1 MDVAPHVPTLE
12 DLANVSRDIDRV
24 RQEVRRIIVGQESV
38 LEALIL
44 AMLAGGHVLLEGVP
58 GVGKTL
64 LVRCLG
70 QALGLRTSRI
80 QFTPDLMPADILGTT
95 LIVEDPVSRS
105 RRFEFRPGPLFAN
118 LVLADEI
125 NRATPKTQSALLE
138 AMQEQTVTTYD
149 KTHAIEPPFF
159 VLGTQNPIEME
170 GTYPLP
176 EAQLDRFMLKVAV
189 EFPSAEQLSLILER
203 TTGHPASSLE
213 PVLSKDRL
221 LEMMRLLRE
230 IPVSDSVLNYVVRLV
245 RATHPELEDAT
256 ADVRRFVRTGASPRG
271 AQALLIAAKLRAA
284 LAGQPTA
291 SISDVK
297 AMAVVTLQHRLCLS
311 FEGQADGINPAQLV
325 RDLVSRLPEHAR

>member
-203 TTGHPASSLE
+203 TTGHPAEVLE

-230 IPVSDSVLNYVVRLV
+230 IPVSDSVLSYVVRLV
-245 RATHPELEDAT
+245 RATHPELEEAT

-297 AMAVVTLQHRLCLS
+297 AMAVATLQHRLYLS